1 MQIRLSS
8 VHFPNS
14 IILSF
19 CDCKGNY
26 KLLISKQNSEIFYI
40 LILISVICL
49 HYFRIKIISVCLL
62 IQSCCGLYVLSLCLL
77 HIIYNASALCRVAV
91 RKNKKHLC
99 REMLKSVINIY
110 ITPLKTRGFLFK
122 TFRVRKYGKNRRFGI
137 F

>member
-8 VHFPNS
+8 LHFPDS

-19 CDCKGNY
+19 CDCKGSY

-49 HYFRIKIISVCLL
+49 HYFCIKIVSVCLL
-62 IQSCCGLYVLSLCLL
+62 IQSCCGLPALSLCLL

-99 REMLKSVINIY
+99 REMLKSVRNLY

-122 TFRVRKYGKNRRFGI
+122 TFRVRKYGKNRRFAI